1 MEAYKRKWIT
11 SVCPSHQLMRID
23 EGMIIEGPFRPEP
36 EDVNKVDEFGDRVHI
51 IGATIY
57 SNTLIDQLISG
68 EALEQVKTKEFILG
82 FSVPG
87 SETLLSIEAERY
99 RFAFGVHPKLLRKYL
114 ETVPLYQKVTAE
126 TY

>member
-1 MEAYKRKWIT
+1 
-11 SVCPSHQLMRID
+11 
-23 EGMIIEGPFRPEP
+23 
-36 EDVNKVDEFGDRVHI
+36 VNKVDEFGDRVHI

-99 RFAFGVHPKLLRKYL
+99 RFAFGVHPKLLVVFQDRLKL
-114 ETVPLYQKVTAE
+114 
-126 TY
+126 

>member
-1 MEAYKRKWIT
+1 M
-11 SVCPSHQLMRID
+11 
-23 EGMIIEGPFRPEP
+23 
-36 EDVNKVDEFGDRVHI
+36 NKVDEFGDRVHI

-68 EALEQVKTKEFILG
+68 EALEQVKTKEFILD
-82 FSVPG
+82 FSAPG
-87 SETLLSIEAERY
+87 SEAFLSAFLSIEAERY

>member
-1 MEAYKRKWIT
+1 M
-11 SVCPSHQLMRID
+11 
-23 EGMIIEGPFRPEP
+23 
-36 EDVNKVDEFGDRVHI
+36 NKVDEFGDRVHI